1 MKVLAPACFNV
12 RDPGIALTVKAGFAP
27 TVWVQ
32 WHRTFFERDKLI
44 PRRIYSVSGG
54 EDLALD
60 IFKMKPKSLCL
71 VVR

>member
-1 MKVLAPACFNV
+1 MATTECYPRPQYVEPCL
-12 RDPGIALTVKAGFAP
+12 KAGFAP
-27 TVWVQ
+27 TAWVQ

-54 EDLALD
+54 EDVALD